1 MPKARIQWAPD
12 ALYNLRSNHGPTRA
26 WVEGVA
32 SGMAAAAGE
41 GFEWS
46 SQQGAR
52 NPQGR
57 WRAIVYAATPAAFKK
72 NAQENTLVRVLGSV
86 KG

>member
-57 WRAIVYAATPAAFKK
+57 WRAIVYAATR
-72 NAQENTLVRVLGSV
+72 QRSRRTRRRTLSSECSGA
-86 KG
+86 